1 MYVNWMKPSATTIL
15 EHPHFGGVELHL
27 CIDAVGI
34 IELPVDCQAPSLR
47 SNNHSRVTHVLL
59 GCAKM
64 FQEDVSGSY
73 PVRPLSHHGAQD
85 VVGVSGL
92 AHVCCALIERLR
104 PKFLIRQ
111 SMGADNG

>member
-47 SNNHSRVTHVLL
+47 SNNHSRVTSGGPKMGRSVRNVWPGRNSNH
-59 GCAKM
+59 GC
-64 FQEDVSGSY
+64 
-73 PVRPLSHHGAQD
+73 
-85 VVGVSGL
+85 
-92 AHVCCALIERLR
+92 
-104 PKFLIRQ
+104 
-111 SMGADNG
+111 